1 MFTFQ
6 VMGGKSI
13 RAIIETSRPEIFA
26 RVRETYLAHHRG
38 ATINPNSYFLRFPE
52 KPDARI
58 IALPAALRAD
68 GDADGG
74 PAGDANGG
82 PGDGTARTGTAR
94 TGVAG
99 IKWIGS
105 FPGNVAHNVPRASAV
120 LLLNDLETGYPFA
133 CLEAAQISAAR
144 TAASAVLGAE
154 QLHGSRTAGRLA
166 VVGAGVISRN
176 ILEFFHALGWSFD
189 RVAVHDRVEEY
200 ARKSAGHA
208 GALGYRTSVHT
219 TLAGAVDGAD
229 VVVLATTAATPYI
242 VEPGA
247 LAPGQTVLNISLRDI
262 GPELIAASHNVV
274 DDVGHCLN
282 AGTSPHLAVEKFGHR
297 DFIDGTIAQLVLGE
311 LPLGP
316 DKPRIFSP
324 FGLGV
329 LDLAVG
335 HEVLRIGR
343 EDGRVQDVPDF
354 FAEVERW

>member
-1 MFTFQ
+1 MFSFQ

-38 ATINPNSYFLRFPE
+38 ATINPNSYFLRFPD

-58 IALPAALRAD
+58 IALPAALPAE
-68 GDADGG
+68 GDSEKGAEGDT
-74 PAGDANGG
+74 AG
-82 PGDGTARTGTAR
+82 
-94 TGVAG
+94 GVAG
-99 IKWIGS
+99 IKWIAS
-105 FPGNVAHNVPRASAV
+105 FPGNLARNIPRASAV
-120 LLLNDLETGYPFA
+120 LLLNDLDTGYPFA

-154 QLHGSRTAGRLA
+154 QLHGSRHAGKLA

-176 ILEFFHALGWSFD
+176 ILEFFHALDWSFTEI
-189 RVAVHDRVEEY
+189 AVHDRVEEY
-200 ARKSAGHA
+200 AGKSAAHA
-208 GALGYRTSVHT
+208 GALGYRAGAST

-229 VVVLATTAATPYI
+229 LVVLATTAAAPYI
-242 VEPGA
+242 LDPGA

-262 GPELIAASHNVV
+262 GPELIASSHNVL
-274 DDVGHCLN
+274 DDVQHCLN
-282 AGTSPHLAVEKFGHR
+282 AGTSPHLAVQKFGHR

-311 LPLGP
+311 LRLGR
-316 DKPRIFSP
+316 DRPRIFSP

-335 HEVLRIGR
+335 QEVLRLGR
-343 EDGRVQDVPDF
+343 ENGQVQHVPDF

>member
-6 VMGGKSI
+6 VMGGKNI

-26 RVRETYLAHHRG
+26 RVRQTYLAHHRG
-38 ATINPNSYFLRFPE
+38 ATINPNSYFLRFPD

-58 IALPAALRAD
+58 IALPAALRE
-68 GDADGG
+68 DA
-74 PAGDANGG
+74 
-82 PGDGTARTGTAR
+82 
-94 TGVAG
+94 GVAG

-105 FPGNVAHNVPRASAV
+105 FPGNVARNVPRASAV

-154 QLHGSRTAGRLA
+154 QLHGSRGAGKLA

-176 ILEFFHALGWSFD
+176 ILEFFRALEWSFGD
-189 RVAVHDRVEEY
+189 VVVHDTVEEY
-200 ARKSAGHA
+200 ARKAAARA
-208 GALGYRTSVHT
+208 GALGYRAGTAA
-219 TLAGAVDGAD
+219 TLAEALDGAD
-229 VVVLATTAATPYI
+229 LVVLATTAGTPYI
-242 VEPGA
+242 LDPGA
-247 LAPGQTVLNISLRDI
+247 FSPGQSVLNISLRDI
-262 GPELIAASHNVV
+262 GPELIASSHNVL
-274 DDVGHCLN
+274 DDVEHCLN
-282 AGTSPHLAVEKFGHR
+282 AGTSPHLAVQKFGHR

-311 LPLGP
+311 LDLGR
-316 DKPRIFSP
+316 DRPRIFSP

-335 HEVLRIGR
+335 QEVLRIGR
-343 EDGRVQDVPDF
+343 ESGRVQDVPDF